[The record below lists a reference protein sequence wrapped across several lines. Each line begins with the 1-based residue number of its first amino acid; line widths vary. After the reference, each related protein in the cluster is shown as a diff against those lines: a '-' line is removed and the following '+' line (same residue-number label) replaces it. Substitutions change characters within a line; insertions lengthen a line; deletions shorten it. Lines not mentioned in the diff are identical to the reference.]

1 MNKLYKQGG
10 SIVVEDGKRKR
21 VYPKKNTKI
30 KGNKNS
36 LSVHNEE
43 AINDISSA
51 TFTSA
56 NDAKE
61 LIQQINTEIKE
72 PDVLVS
78 LDNSINYEFYLN
90 MFSNKVNVTTD
101 KYTAKIEEPIE
112 DFMMFCRVGNDGAP
126 ISAYTWNIDT
136 SKVRGVDW
144 MMQRVK
150 VINLGRQFKLTED
163 QSIYSSPE
171 GCEVINVAHNDET
184 TINKL
189 KDIFKGTINVNVEQD
204 GEDNTVTLYAY
215 RGAHITYNLNLGN
228 EVIYVPEGS
237 TKITFKTDAVSL
249 QYMFMYPNV
258 YDAMR
263 WKSID
268 TKVFDVSNVTDMGY
282 MFGYCKN
289 LEEINLS
296 SFDTSNV
303 TSMQGMFKA
312 CHSIKELDLSTFN
325 TSNVTDMSYMFEECS
340 GLTSLDLSMFDT
352 SKVTTMNSMFQNCKD
367 ITELDL
373 SNFNTSNVTDMRHMF
388 YYCTNLETLNVSGW
402 DISKITGLYASTMLG
417 GCTKLKKL
425 ILGNVTSTQLT
436 FWRNRIPS
444 SIKDVELV
452 YTLV

>member
-10 SIVVEDGKRKR
+10 SIVVEDDKRKR
-21 VYPKKNTKI
+21 VYPKRSTKI
-30 KGNKNS
+30 TGNKNS
-36 LSVHNEE
+36 LAVHNEE

-56 NDAKE
+56 VDSSE

-78 LDNSINYEFYLN
+78 LDNSINYKFYLT
-90 MFSNKVNVTTD
+90 MFGNKVNVTTD

-112 DFMMFCRVGNDGAP
+112 DFSMFCRVGNDGAP

-136 SKVRGVDW
+136 TNVRGIDW
-144 MMQRVK
+144 MMQRAK

-163 QSIYSSPE
+163 QWIGSSLD

-189 KDIFKGTINVNVEQD
+189 KDIFNGTINVNTEQD

-215 RGAHITYNLNLGN
+215 RGAHITYNFNAGD
-228 EVIYVPEGS
+228 EVIYIPEGS
-237 TKITFKTDAVSL
+237 NKITFKTDATSL
-249 QYMFMYPNV
+249 QSMFMYPNM

-263 WKSID
+263 WKSIN
-268 TKVFDVSNVTDMGY
+268 TKVFDTSNVTNMLG
-282 MFGYCKN
+282 MFSYCKN

-303 TSMQGMFKA
+303 TSMQRMFKA
-312 CHSIKELDLSTFN
+312 CHSLKELDLSTFD
-325 TSNVTDMSYMFEECS
+325 TSNVTAMDGMFEECS

-352 SKVTTMNSMFQNCKD
+352 SKVTRMENMFAQCD
-367 ITELDL
+367 GLTELDL
-373 SNFNTSNVTDMRHMF
+373 SNFDTSNVTTVRYMF
-388 YYCTNLETLNVSGW
+388 NYCDNLETLNVSGW
-402 DISKITGLYASTMLG
+402 DISKITSANATSMLG

-444 SIKDVELV
+444 NVKDVELV
-452 YTLV
+452 YTLI

>member
-21 VYPKKNTKI
+21 VYPKRSTKI
-30 KGNKNS
+30 TGNKNS

-43 AINDISSA
+43 AINDISRA

-56 NDAKE
+56 VDSSE

-72 PDVLVS
+72 PDVLVT
-78 LDNSINYEFYLN
+78 LDNSINYEFYLT
-90 MFSNKVNVTTD
+90 MFGGKVNVTTD

-136 SKVRGVDW
+136 SKVRGIDW
-144 MMQRVK
+144 MMQRVD
-150 VINLGRQFKLTED
+150 VINLGRQFILTED
-163 QSIYSSPE
+163 QWIGSSPE
-171 GCEVINVAHNDET
+171 CKVINVAHNDET

-189 KDIFKGTINVNVEQD
+189 KDIFNGTINVNTEQD

-215 RGAHITYNLNLGN
+215 RGAHITYNFNARD
-228 EVIYVPEGS
+228 EVIYIPEGS
-237 TKITFKTDAVSL
+237 NKITFKTDATSL
-249 QYMFMYPNV
+249 KSMFMYPNM

-268 TKVFDVSNVTDMGY
+268 TKVFDVSNVTDMGG
-282 MFGYCKN
+282 MFSYCKN

-303 TSMQGMFKA
+303 TTMQSMFKA
-312 CHSIKELDLSTFN
+312 CHSVKELDLSTFN
-325 TSNVTDMSYMFEECS
+325 TSNVTNMGYMFEECS
-340 GLTSLDLSMFDT
+340 GLTSLDLSNFDT
-352 SKVTTMNSMFQNCKD
+352 SKVTSMISMFSQCKG

-402 DISKITGLYASTMLG
+402 DISKITGLNASTMLG

-444 SIKDVELV
+444 NIKDVELV
-452 YTLV
+452 YTLI

>member
-21 VYPKKNTKI
+21 VYPKRSTKI
-30 KGNKNS
+30 TGNKNS

-43 AINDISSA
+43 AINNISTA

-56 NDAKE
+56 NNSSE

-78 LDNSINYEFYLN
+78 LDNSINYEFYLT
-90 MFSNKVNVTTD
+90 MFGNKVNVTTE
-101 KYTAKIEEPIE
+101 KYTAKVEEPIK
-112 DFMMFCRVGNDGAP
+112 DFSMFCRVGNDGAP

-136 SKVRGVDW
+136 STVRGVDW
-144 MMQRVK
+144 MMQSVK
-150 VINLGRQFKLTED
+150 VINLGRQFILRED
-163 QSIYSSPE
+163 QWIGSSPE
-171 GCEVINVAHNDET
+171 CEVINVAHNDET

-189 KDIFKGTINVNVEQD
+189 KDGFNGTINVNVEQD

-215 RGAHITYNLNLGN
+215 RGAHITYNFNAGN
-228 EVIYVPEGS
+228 EVIYIPEGS
-237 TKITFKTDAVSL
+237 NKITFNTNATSL
-249 QYMFMYPNV
+249 QSMFMYPNI

-268 TKVFDVSNVTDMGY
+268 TKVFDTSNVTNMLG
-282 MFGYCKN
+282 MFSYCKN

-303 TSMQGMFKA
+303 SGMQNMFKA
-312 CHSIKELDLSTFN
+312 CHSVKELDLSTFN
-325 TSNVTDMSYMFEECS
+325 TSNVTAMDGMFEECS

-352 SKVTTMNSMFQNCKD
+352 SKVTRMENMFQNCKG
-367 ITELDL
+367 IKELDL
-373 SNFNTSNVTDMRHMF
+373 SNFNTSNVTTVRSMF
-388 YYCTNLETLNVSGW
+388 SYCTNLETLNVSGW
-402 DISKITGLYASTMLG
+402 DISKITSANASAMLAA
-417 GCTKLKKL
+417 CTNLKKL

-444 SIKDVELV
+444 NVKDVELV